1 MALKFDV
8 FGITDIGTT
17 KAVNQDCFTYRVVDV
32 DNEYSGI
39 FAVADGVGGLDSGE
53 IASSIAIYNVN
64 EWWENEFKVHYDDY
78 NYIVKS
84 LIDCMQQSNL
94 DIIEE
99 SKANDMRSASTLSIL
114 LLYKNLFTIV
124 HTGDSRIY
132 RARSN
137 TFSTKLEM
145 LTQDQSCFVQRNI
158 NGQIVMKSVLTEC
171 LGNRELLNHYCNNG
185 EYKKNDIFILGSD
198 GICKKNTDADLL
210 SMVKTNKNNMQQ
222 LSNAIVNTA
231 KSKGETDNITSITVK
246 IIG

>member
-1 MALKFDV
+1 MSLKFDV

-32 DNEYSGI
+32 DNEYSGV

-64 EWWENEFKVHYDDY
+64 EWWENEFKSHYDDY
-78 NYIVKS
+78 SYIVKS
-84 LIDCMQQSNL
+84 LIDCMHQSNI

-99 SKANDMRSASTLSIL
+99 SKANNIRSASTLSIL

-132 RARSN
+132 RVRG
-137 TFSTKLEM
+137 TLIPKMEL
-145 LTQDQSCFVQRNI
+145 LTQDQSCLVQRNI

-171 LGNRELLNHYCNNG
+171 LGNREMLNHYCNNG

-198 GICKKNTDADLL
+198 GICKKNTDSEIL
-210 SMVKTNKNNMQQ
+210 SIVRANRNNMQQ
-222 LSNAIVNTA
+222 LSNTMVNTV
-231 KSKGETDNITSITVK
+231 KSKGETDNITSISIK
-246 IIG
+246 IID